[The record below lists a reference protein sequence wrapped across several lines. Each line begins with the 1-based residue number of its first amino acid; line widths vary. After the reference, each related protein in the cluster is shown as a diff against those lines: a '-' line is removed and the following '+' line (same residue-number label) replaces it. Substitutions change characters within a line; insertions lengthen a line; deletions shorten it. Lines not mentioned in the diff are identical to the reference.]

1 MIVVTEERSEKKET
15 ENISISIYIA
25 YLAVICFKN
34 TFTYVC
40 KLIFSPMMTEDTALV
55 LEYWNIQN
63 VKYYSIFLLLMNSQ
77 LYL

>member
-1 MIVVTEERSEKKET
+1 
-15 ENISISIYIA
+15 
-25 YLAVICFKN
+25 
-34 TFTYVC
+34 
-40 KLIFSPMMTEDTALV
+40 MTEDTALV